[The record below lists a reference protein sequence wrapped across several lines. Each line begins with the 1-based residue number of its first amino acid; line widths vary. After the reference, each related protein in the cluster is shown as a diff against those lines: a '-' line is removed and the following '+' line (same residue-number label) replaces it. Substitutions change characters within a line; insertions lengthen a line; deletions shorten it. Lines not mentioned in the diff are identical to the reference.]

1 MTLHFN
7 ERVEVRRR
15 TGYRDDHGE
24 WQEGTPATRTI
35 RANIYPDEGER
46 RVITFAG
53 LRRTVKWTLLTPDTI
68 RGLETGD
75 DSDEVRIGGE
85 WLRTYLIRRFPKVGK
100 LPAHNE
106 VGALAGQ

>member
-1 MTLHFN
+1 MAGRDAGNPDDPGQHLSRRGGAAGYHL
-7 ERVEVRRR
+7 RGPPAYREVDAAHAGHDPRS
-15 TGYRDDHGE
+15 RD
-24 WQEGTPATRTI
+24 R
-35 RANIYPDEGER
+35 
-46 RVITFAG
+46 
-53 LRRTVKWTLLTPDTI
+53 
-68 RGLETGD
+68 D